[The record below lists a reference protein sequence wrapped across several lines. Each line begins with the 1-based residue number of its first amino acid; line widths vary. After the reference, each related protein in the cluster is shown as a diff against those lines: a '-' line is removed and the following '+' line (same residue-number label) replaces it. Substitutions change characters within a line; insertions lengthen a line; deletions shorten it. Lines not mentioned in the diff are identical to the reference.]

1 MKAFDLKQRQA
12 RRLHRWMVPIDD
24 FFWSGESFLIIVIWQ
39 VAINCDEADEVE
51 HFNLEGLF
59 LRPQCA

>member
-1 MKAFDLKQRQA
+1 MKAFDQSQCPA
-12 RRLHRWMVPIDD
+12 QRLHRWMVPIDD

-51 HFNLEGLF
+51 HFNQEGLF
-59 LRPQCA
+59 LGRQFV

>member
-1 MKAFDLKQRQA
+1 
-12 RRLHRWMVPIDD
+12 MVPIDD

-51 HFNLEGLF
+51 HFNQEGLF
-59 LRPQCA
+59 LGRQFV